1 MRSST
6 CWWRRFLLLWPSVS
20 GTYNFTLLSA
30 TDETLDEVHVLCN
43 DCLINAMGLEIAK
56 ESNPR
61 WVDARR
67 CKAFFWIITHV
78 GDMDE

>member
-1 MRSST
+1 MRRSST
-6 CWWRRFLLLWPSVS
+6 CWWRWFLLLWSSVS
-20 GTYNFTLLSA
+20 SAYSVTFLGA

-43 DCLINAMGLEIAK
+43 DCLIDAMGLEITE

-67 CKAFFWIITHV
+67 CKAFL
-78 GDMDE
+78 

>member
-1 MRSST
+1 
-6 CWWRRFLLLWPSVS
+6 
-20 GTYNFTLLSA
+20 
-30 TDETLDEVHVLCN
+30 
-43 DCLINAMGLEIAK
+43 MGLEIAK